1 VVLTEFN
8 VAIADTVF
16 LAPREADGDKI
27 LVEVAPLRALALDC
41 LPAALDCVCRLL
53 TEAPVSLPLLIGAA
67 FLLLADLC
75 VLDAPIALQL
85 CRRFDVCFTLGNA
98 RAGWPTSSAQSSA
111 PTANS
116 AGRCV
121 WRPTRCVA
129 CCC

>member
-1 VVLTEFN
+1 MHC
-8 VAIADTVF
+8 
-16 LAPREADGDKI
+16 R
-27 LVEVAPLRALALDC
+27 

-98 RAGWPTSSAQSSA
+98 RAGWSTSSAQSSA

-129 CCC
+129 RRYSSTGVAGVRLRVVVAAVGGAACGAASQQHH